1 MFQQLVSLLLI
12 TTVFSFPQQTSY
24 LAPLADEEVAASE
37 AVNSYGA
44 PQGDILGE
52 ASEPVSLY
60 SSPSES
66 VSDYS
71 LPEAGIITNQASSNS
86 FESFVEPKTEII
98 FTTNEVANDY
108 SSPQAEVISSS
119 SRTSS
124 DYSSPRASV
133 ISSPTTSFKSFSSSS
148 NFVQGNSLSSY
159 GSNDKDV
166 ASSNLAT
173 VAVRAEPVAIV
184 RSEFTGPNE
193 GNYHYAYETANGIK
207 QDVTGEMKVINNEQV
222 YTMSGSYEYIG
233 ADGLTYVVDWYA
245 DETGYH
251 PSAPHLPKSV
261 EPITDAVR
269 EAVAAQLRAAAEEDA
284 AAAASAN
291 TVVFASPENVLDD
304 VYGLSDSLA
313 GYGETA
319 SATELLDSY
328 SLPSY
333 N

>member
-1 MFQQLVSLLLI
+1 MNSPAESKEFDY
-12 TTVFSFPQQTSY
+12 SF
-24 LAPLADEEVAASE
+24 E
-37 AVNSYGA
+37 AENGHK
-44 PQGDILGE
+44 QE
-52 ASEPVSLY
+52 AS
-60 SSPSES
+60 
-66 VSDYS
+66 
-71 LPEAGIITNQASSNS
+71 G
-86 FESFVEPKTEII
+86 K
-98 FTTNEVANDY
+98 
-108 SSPQAEVISSS
+108 
-119 SRTSS
+119 
-124 DYSSPRASV
+124 
-133 ISSPTTSFKSFSSSS
+133 
-148 NFVQGNSLSSY
+148 
-159 GSNDKDV
+159 
-166 ASSNLAT
+166 
-173 VAVRAEPVAIV
+173 
-184 RSEFTGPNE
+184 
-193 GNYHYAYETANGIK
+193 
-207 QDVTGEMKVINNEQV
+207 MKVVDDAQV
-222 YTMSGSYEYIG
+222 YVMSGSYEYIG